1 MSLCH
6 PSYPSPNVPSRLR
19 QNHLSIS
26 GGGFHACGLYYD
38 GKKRESNVKAYC
50 VGLFDE
56 DADQD
61 FDQLDI
67 PDLGEG
73 MYWREMSAGGAHSC
87 GIDNDRMWA
96 VVVLYIVN

>member
-87 GIDNDRMWA
+87 GIDNDRM
-96 VVVLYIVN
+96 